1 MQGLRK
7 LTKEKTTPA
16 VPTASAREVRSS
28 MHECADLLRLK
39 DSALALGFV
48 FHRMHVYVYECTQ
61 KRQQEYSIDYEA
73 YRHFAFFA
81 GLLLQANA
89 PTPTSAVDL
98 VKWYLTEKA
107 YCVPR
112 DLSRPLVP
120 NVYTTLVHNLILD
133 SCVDVVEGSEDG
145 HLQLLPNKYFLLWA
159 WKDFALDFDVR
170 MRATPF

>member
-1 MQGLRK
+1 MLGLKK
-7 LTKEKTTPA
+7 LTKEKSSA
-16 VPTASAREVRSS
+16 AASTASGRE
-28 MHECADLLRLK
+28 
-39 DSALALGFV
+39 
-48 FHRMHVYVYECTQ
+48 
-61 KRQQEYSIDYEA
+61 KRQHEYSIDYEA

-89 PTPTSAVDL
+89 PKPTSAVEL

-120 NVYTTLVHNLILD
+120 NVYKTLIHNLILD
-133 SCVDVVEGSEDG
+133 SCVEVAEDSG
-145 HLQLLPNKYFLLWA
+145 DGQLQLLPNKYFLLWA
-159 WKDFALDFDVR
+159 WKDFALDFDIR

>member
-1 MQGLRK
+1 MQGLKK
-7 LTKEKTTPA
+7 LTKEKTASA
-16 VPTASAREVRSS
+16 VPTSSSRE
-28 MHECADLLRLK
+28 
-39 DSALALGFV
+39 
-48 FHRMHVYVYECTQ
+48 
-61 KRQQEYSIDYEA
+61 KRQQEYSIEYEA
-73 YRHFAFFA
+73 YLHFAFFA
-81 GLLLQANA
+81 GLLLQGNA

-112 DLSRPLVP
+112 DLPRHLVP

-133 SCVDVVEGSEDG
+133 SCVEVVDSKDG

-159 WKDFALDFDVR
+159 WKDFALEFDVR

>member
-1 MQGLRK
+1 MQGLK
-7 LTKEKTTPA
+7 KTTKEKTAPA
-16 VPTASAREVRSS
+16 ASTASSRE
-28 MHECADLLRLK
+28 
-39 DSALALGFV
+39 
-48 FHRMHVYVYECTQ
+48 

-81 GLLLQANA
+81 GLLLRANA
-89 PTPTSAVDL
+89 PKPTSAVDL

-133 SCVDVVEGSEDG
+133 SCVEVAQDSGEDG
-145 HLQLLPNKYFLLWA
+145 HLKLLPNKYFLLWA

>member
-1 MQGLRK
+1 MQGLK
-7 LTKEKTTPA
+7 KVAKDKITPSA
-16 VPTASAREVRSS
+16 PAASARE
-28 MHECADLLRLK
+28 
-39 DSALALGFV
+39 
-48 FHRMHVYVYECTQ
+48 

-81 GLLLQANA
+81 GLLLHANA

-120 NVYTTLVHNLILD
+120 NVYRTLVHNLILD
-133 SCVDVVEGSEDG
+133 SCVEVVQDSGDG